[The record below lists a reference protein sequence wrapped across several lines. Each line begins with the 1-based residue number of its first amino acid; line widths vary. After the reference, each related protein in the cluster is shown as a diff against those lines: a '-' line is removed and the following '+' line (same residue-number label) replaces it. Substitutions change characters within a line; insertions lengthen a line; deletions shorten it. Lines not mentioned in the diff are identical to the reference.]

1 MSMRQVQTQTLLA
14 LMSGGPY
21 GVADKAG
28 SINASLAMRS
38 CRSDGLLL
46 RADKP
51 ATVLDSAW
59 SRTFSDHDH
68 TNLNTADRR
77 SIGNLSASTPPCCAL
92 QCACTGTCPAGCP
105 NCCSPRALENAW
117 GSYSQI
123 GEYCSIVVLSFCR
136 FVEYGANSI

>member
-1 MSMRQVQTQTLLA
+1 MWMWQVQTQTLLA

-28 SINASLAMRS
+28 SINGSLAMRS

-59 SRTFSDHDH
+59 IRTFGNHERGNP
-68 TNLNTADRR
+68 TTIDRR
-77 SIGNLSASTPPCCAL
+77 GISNSSIRAPPCCAL
-92 QCACTGTCPAGCP
+92 QCACHGICPAGCP

-123 GEYCSIVVLSFCR
+123 GEIRCLFLLYNCEVSTR
-136 FVEYGANSI
+136 